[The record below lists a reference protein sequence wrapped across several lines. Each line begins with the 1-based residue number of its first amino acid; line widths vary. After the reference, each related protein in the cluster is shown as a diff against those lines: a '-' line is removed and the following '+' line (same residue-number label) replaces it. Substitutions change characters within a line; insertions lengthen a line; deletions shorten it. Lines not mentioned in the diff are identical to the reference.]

1 MKIFLQVFSETLS
14 VHFCAR
20 CEHNVK
26 HNNLSPTWDS
36 AYQWPG
42 DSDDGGGYWPWDR
55 RCCWRWGP
63 WTRRGSTPSYW
74 PCSSPDTTFIKSSS
88 VDQGQRKSLEI
99 QFTSVQC
106 WFGALDIFI
115 IFIHLSWH
123 HCAAHSPR
131 SAHRRLGGGGAGAQ
145 GSYPRPLQCTVC
157 LISRDLGWYQAWP
170 GCSLLTSAQWL
181 SQLQTPG
188 RPQWPAPQLL
198 SSSLAWVSSPGSA
211 DSPQPGRRSLAP
223 GSGPAHPGRVTG
235 LRVEW
240 RGRDVTIKRYQTA
253 ARLAWAAQAWLARR
267 RLPIGWA
274 VWSESDIRIQSKRR
288 PGGQWQAAWPA
299 AASSAGSLR
308 AGTRELPLNWSI
320 GWHIGQILEALLLPS
335 ESEYELI

>member
-36 AYQWPG
+36 AHQWPG
-42 DSDDGGGYWPWDR
+42 ARVTGGYWPWDR

-115 IFIHLSWH
+115 QIISSLLWH

-188 RPQWPAPQLL
+188 RPQWPAPQLKPGLSLITRVRRL
-198 SSSLAWVSSPGSA
+198 SSARKAEPRTRLWPRTPGPRHRAASCDGAVTSLSSDIKPQRGWPGQPRLDWPGA
-211 DSPQPGRRSLAP
+211 ASPLAELFDQSLI
-223 GSGPAHPGRVTG
+223 S
-235 LRVEW
+235 ESN
-240 RGRDVTIKRYQTA
+240 QSA
-253 ARLAWAAQAWLARR
+253 ARADNGKLPGLLRPPLLAASGLARGSSHSIGAFADISGKYR
-267 RLPIGWA
+267 RLYYYSH
-274 VWSESDIRIQSKRR
+274 VQS
-288 PGGQWQAAWPA
+288 
-299 AASSAGSLR
+299 
-308 AGTRELPLNWSI
+308 TI
-320 GWHIGQILEALLLPS
+320 
-335 ESEYELI
+335 